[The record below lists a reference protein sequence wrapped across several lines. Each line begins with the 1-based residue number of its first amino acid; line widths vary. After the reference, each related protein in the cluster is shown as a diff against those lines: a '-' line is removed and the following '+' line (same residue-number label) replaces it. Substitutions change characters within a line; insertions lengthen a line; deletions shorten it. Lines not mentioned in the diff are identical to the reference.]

1 MSQPPIQAGEEA
13 ARSKISG
20 QAQEWIRRAA
30 LALAMVGG
38 AYYVGAFMYIAISR
52 IGYPF
57 ALEWLEGGSYTEVQR
72 LLTGQPLYARPD
84 FSYVAMIYPP
94 LYYYISAV
102 FARIMGLSYLPLRLV
117 SLASALGALA
127 LIYLICRR
135 DRTDRV
141 PALLASGLFAA
152 TYSLS
157 GAWFDVARI
166 DMFSVFL
173 LLLSIWMLRVQTLRS
188 YVAAGIVAAL
198 AALTKQTHL
207 ISVACLG
214 LFLLLCDRHKGL
226 FFVFPFLAA
235 YGLAFLLLNSVYAG
249 WYQFFVFKLA
259 LGSGEYV
266 TLSPASSL
274 GAALAF
280 WGNSLLLALPIVLL
294 IVIAWFVTSW
304 RTSRDLSTLFFYAT
318 CAIGMIGTSW
328 SVVQVGG
335 YKNDLIPAYAAISIL
350 FGLSLQSAQ
359 SQLGSK
365 PMFLSAVLAAC
376 AIQFGLLRY
385 PIAALIPSQAD
396 VKAGQELVA
405 QVRSQPRDVYIPWHP
420 DLALMAGK
428 QPFASWSPMYQLE
441 GNFGGGDVH
450 ESARVKT
457 QFSNAMAG
465 QQFGLI
471 ILDQEVNWIWG
482 HPERYYTT
490 TYEPVFSSPDVF
502 WPVAGWATRPT
513 IIMVPNGK

>member
-1 MSQPPIQAGEEA
+1 MGA
-13 ARSKISG
+13 KISG
-20 QAQEWIRRAA
+20 RSQEWLHWAA
-30 LALAMVGG
+30 LAVALLGA
-38 AYYVGAFMYIAISR
+38 AYYVGAFIYIAIAR

-57 ALEWLEGGSYTEVQR
+57 ALEWLEGGSYTQVQR

-84 FSYVAMIYPP
+84 ISYVAMIYPP
-94 LYYYISAV
+94 LYYYVSAV

-117 SLASALGALA
+117 SLASALGALTV
-127 LIYLICRR
+127 IYLICRR
-135 DRTDRV
+135 EGTGRV
-141 PALLASGLFAA
+141 PGLLASGLFAA

-166 DMFSVFL
+166 DMLSVFL
-173 LLLSIWMLRVQTLRS
+173 LLLSIWMLRVQSLRA
-188 YVAAGIVAAL
+188 YVAAGILAAL

-207 ISVACLG
+207 ISVACISV
-214 LFLLLCDRHKGL
+214 FLLLSDRRKGP

-235 YGLAFLLLNSVYAG
+235 FGLAFLLLNSLYAG
-249 WYQFFVFKLA
+249 WYQFFVFRLA

-266 TLSPASSL
+266 TLSPASSIQTAL
-274 GAALAF
+274 GF
-280 WGNSLLLALPIVLL
+280 WGNSILLALPIVLL
-294 IVIAWFVTSW
+294 IIVAWLVSSW
-304 RTSRDLSTLFFYAT
+304 RTSRDRVTVFFYAAW
-318 CAIGMIGTSW
+318 AIGMIGTSW

-350 FGLSLQSAQ
+350 FGLSLQTAQ
-359 SQLGSK
+359 SQLALK
-365 PMFLSAVLAAC
+365 PLYLSALLVAC

-385 PIAALIPSQAD
+385 PIAALIPTQAD
-396 VKAGQELVA
+396 LSAGQDLIA
-405 QVRSQPRDVYIPWHP
+405 RVRSQPRDVYIPWHP

-457 QFSNAMAG
+457 QFSNAMAQ

-490 TYEPVFSSPDVF
+490 SYEPVFSNPNVF
-502 WPVAGWATRPT
+502 WPVTGWATRPT
-513 IIMVPNGK
+513 IIMAPNGK